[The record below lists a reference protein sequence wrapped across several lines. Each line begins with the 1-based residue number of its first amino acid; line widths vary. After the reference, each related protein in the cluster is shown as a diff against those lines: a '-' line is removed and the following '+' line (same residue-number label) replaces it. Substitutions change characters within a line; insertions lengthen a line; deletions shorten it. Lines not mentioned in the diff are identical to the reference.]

1 MLYDVNELAD
11 YISDIM
17 AFYYPFMFNN
27 LSNLCFSNH
36 VNYLKIIIFLINF
49 ILLMLIFYYN
59 VGKKNIQ
66 GIWNVCNKF

>member
-1 MLYDVNELAD
+1 MLYDVNEMAD

-17 AFYYPFMFNN
+17 AFYYPSMFNN
-27 LSNLCFSNH
+27 LSNLCFPDQ
-36 VNYLKIIIFLINF
+36 VNYLKKYYFLINF

-66 GIWNVCNKF
+66 GI

>member
-27 LSNLCFSNH
+27 LSNLCFPDQ
-36 VNYLKIIIFLINF
+36 VNYLKK
-49 ILLMLIFYYN
+49 YYFF
-59 VGKKNIQ
+59 
-66 GIWNVCNKF
+66 NKFYLVNAYFLL